1 MNLRRDCMHYWRTL
15 KKRFLKGSE
24 KRVILE
30 KEIKEYEHR
39 LTDLNYKIKESM
51 NELVEL
57 QESLGRIK
65 IEHEEHRSDIS
76 KLVSMKKKMQEEVNK
91 NQLLLEKY
99 TKIKEKLKAEQEAI
113 KKRRGLTND
122 REFAPARSS
131 ENFQHEKDFSKIFR
145 L

>member
-1 MNLRRDCMHYWRTL
+1 MNLRKDCMHL
-15 KKRFLKGSE
+15 LENSKKRFLKGSE
-24 KRVILE
+24 KRVVLE

-51 NELVEL
+51 NELVGL

-76 KLVSMKKKMQEEVNK
+76 KLVSMKKKMQEEIDK
-91 NQLLLEKY
+91 NQLLFEKY
-99 TKIKEKLKAEQEAI
+99 AKIKEKLKAEREAM
-113 KKRRGLTND
+113 KKRKGLIVD
-122 REFAPARSS
+122 REFAPARTE
-131 ENFQHEKDFSKIFR
+131 ENLKNERDLSKIFR